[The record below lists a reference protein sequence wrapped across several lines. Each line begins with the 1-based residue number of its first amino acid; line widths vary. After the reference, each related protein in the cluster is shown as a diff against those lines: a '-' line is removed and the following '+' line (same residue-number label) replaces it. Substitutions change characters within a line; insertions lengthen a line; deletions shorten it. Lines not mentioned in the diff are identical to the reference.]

1 MSSQGNIYYFPI
13 HDPNV
18 LLEGC
23 QTLLKILIEKIIE
36 RHLNGFSNYADES
49 LIKRVR
55 VTKIEI
61 GFNNSYIVIH

>member
-1 MSSQGNIYYFPI
+1 MSSQGHIYYLPI

-23 QTLLKILIEKIIE
+23 QTLLKHLIEKIIE
-36 RHLNGFSNYADES
+36 RHLNGFSNYSDES
-49 LIKRVR
+49 HIKRVR

-61 GFNNSYIVIH
+61 EFNNS